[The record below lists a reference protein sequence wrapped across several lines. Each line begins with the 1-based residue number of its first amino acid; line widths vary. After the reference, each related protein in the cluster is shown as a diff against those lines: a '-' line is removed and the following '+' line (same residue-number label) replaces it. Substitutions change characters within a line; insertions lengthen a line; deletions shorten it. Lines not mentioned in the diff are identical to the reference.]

1 MSYGLLPRWA
11 HEAPFPGLGPA
22 QPLPPG
28 VRLEHVPWYRLVA
41 DRPSRHQPGQALG
54 YDVEI
59 DTPLGTRTVS
69 FDLEKVS
76 DDVTT
81 QLIADA
87 WPKVE
92 DKARAALPAFVNQ
105 AVTHARPD
113 IERERDMLVG
123 KLALLTG
130 MLAVSVIGAAYYVGA
145 GGAQRS
151 FA

>member
-11 HEAPFPGLGPA
+11 YEAPFPGLGPA

-28 VRLEHVPWYRLVA
+28 MRHVPRYRLA
-41 DRPSRHQPGQALG
+41 AAPQALG

-81 QLIADA
+81 QLVSDV
-87 WPKVE
+87 WPKLE
-92 DKARAALPAFVNQ
+92 KRARASLPAFVNQ
-105 AVTHARPD
+105 AVTHARP
-113 IERERDMLVG
+113 EVEKERDKLVG

-130 MLAVSVIGAAYYVGA
+130 LLAATVVGAAYYVGTPA
-145 GGAQRS
+145 AKRS